1 MMEND
6 SALNASPSLPDV
18 AERIES
24 VLGRIRIAA
33 GRARRD
39 PAGIRLIAVS
49 KGQPVAAVE
58 KARSAGLREFGENY
72 LEEALPKIRALD
84 PYITWHMI
92 GHVQGRKAKGVVENF
107 RYLHSVDSV
116 ALARRLSR
124 FAAESGKTIPV
135 LLECNLSGEATKYG
149 WPASDPSGWDSLW
162 PAWREI
168 LALPGLSVAGLMT
181 MAPYSSD
188 PEQSRPVFSG
198 LRRLRDRAR
207 ESLPGRDWA
216 ELSMGMSD
224 DFEPAV
230 EEGAT
235 MVRIGRALFGPRA

>member
-1 MMEND
+1 MENN
-6 SALNASPSLPDV
+6 SALNASPGSPDM
-18 AERIES
+18 AERIHS
-24 VLGRIRIAA
+24 VLGRIRASA
-33 GRARRD
+33 ERARRD
-39 PAGIRLIAVS
+39 PSGIRLIAVS

-58 KARSAGLREFGENY
+58 KAWAAGLREFGENY
-72 LEEALPKIRALD
+72 LEEALPKIQVLD
-84 PYITWHMI
+84 PSVTWHMI

-124 FAAESGKTIPV
+124 FTAELGRTIPV

-149 WPASDPSGWDSLW
+149 WPASGPSDWDSLW

-181 MAPYSSD
+181 MAPYSAN
-188 PEQSRPVFSG
+188 PEQSRPIFSG

-207 ESLPGRDWA
+207 ESLPGPDWT

-224 DFEPAV
+224 DFEQAV